1 MVKAK
6 LINLL
11 YIQTFTDKLGAKDH
25 YLIKFF
31 SAHKSDQL
39 SCNVLE
45 KSIVPEFPKSP
56 DIIIENNFENN
67 ISNLSKELIGKIK
80 KNYKR

>member
-1 MVKAK
+1 M
-6 LINLL
+6 
-11 YIQTFTDKLGAKDH
+11 
-25 YLIKFF
+25 
-31 SAHKSDQL
+31 
-39 SCNVLE
+39 
-45 KSIVPEFPKSP
+45 PEFPKSP

>member
-11 YIQTFTDKLGAKDH
+11 YIQTFTDKLEVKDH

-31 SAHKSDQL
+31 SVHKSGQL
-39 SCNVLE
+39 SCNVLG
-45 KSIVPEFPKSP
+45 KSIVPAFPKSP